1 MTTARHPVAAHAAR
15 TDPGDLIP
23 APSATG
29 GRRVTLARA
38 AALAANSRRSPKT
51 RDDYAAIY
59 RRFIAWLTD
68 RLGGDPY
75 LEDLTL
81 EVLLAWRD
89 HRETSGG
96 RRGQGLAPASL
107 QVEVAAL
114 RVLARHV
121 GLHELAIRGLTA
133 APHHP
138 TPPETLTPAE
148 CDTLLRMPDRR
159 TRIGLRDHAV
169 LQVLVDTG
177 LRSAELRG
185 LTVGDLIR
193 VRVDSPHR
201 SLRVVRAKGGR
212 GRVIPLTAAADRAL
226 DSWLTRH
233 PAARPLAGGRRLPTA
248 DAPLLCTLGRLGR
261 DPGRPLSAN
270 ALNALVGHHAK
281 AARLPEHLR
290 HPHVLRHYWA
300 TRHADLGT
308 PLHRLQ
314 ELGGWQSLR
323 TLQAYLHV
331 TEDDLLADVDR
342 LAAADAARTRERRPR

>member
-1 MTTARHPVAAHAAR
+1 MTTARHPVPAHAAR

-68 RLGGDPY
+68 RLGGDPD

-81 EVLLAWRD
+81 EALLAWRD

-107 QVEVAAL
+107 QVEVGAL

-121 GLHELAIRGLTA
+121 GLHELVIRGLTA

-159 TRIGLRDHAV
+159 TRIGLRDHAI
-169 LQVLVDTG
+169 LQALVDAG

-212 GRVIPLTAAADRAL
+212 GRVVPLTAAADRAL
-226 DSWLTRH
+226 DSWLARH
-233 PAARPLAGGRRLPTA
+233 PGRSAAGRW
-248 DAPLLCTLGRLGR
+248 APPAHG
-261 DPGRPLSAN
+261 
-270 ALNALVGHHAK
+270 
-281 AARLPEHLR
+281 
-290 HPHVLRHYWA
+290 
-300 TRHADLGT
+300 
-308 PLHRLQ
+308 
-314 ELGGWQSLR
+314 
-323 TLQAYLHV
+323 
-331 TEDDLLADVDR
+331 
-342 LAAADAARTRERRPR
+342 